1 VRATLAQQAHT
12 QQRLGQ
18 CAVTVLLEPFR
29 LTVQHHAY
37 LALQVDMEQE
47 QALLTSAQD
56 NVLQVDME
64 LDQLINAQA
73 FVQLALTQPLDLQRA
88 LLAQLEHMAQQPGL
102 LLTLVPVPS
111 LLAL

>member
-1 VRATLAQQAHT
+1 
-12 QQRLGQ
+12 
-18 CAVTVLLEPFR
+18 
-29 LTVQHHAY
+29 
-37 LALQVDMEQE
+37 MEQE

-88 LLAQLEHMAQQPGL
+88 LLA
-102 LLTLVPVPS
+102 
-111 LLAL
+111 